1 MVFLYLLKFSLLFIK
16 QTQFKILEIE
26 EWYHHMGIFDYSSE
40 AIDDNMRILDNNL
53 LSCLHKHLIG
63 WWILPNKEHIHN
75 TNYLQFSFDIIKI

>member
-53 LSCLHKHLIG
+53 LSCLHMNLTDHYRMVNITEQGTHTQYQLFAIF
-63 WWILPNKEHIHN
+63 I
-75 TNYLQFSFDIIKI
+75 